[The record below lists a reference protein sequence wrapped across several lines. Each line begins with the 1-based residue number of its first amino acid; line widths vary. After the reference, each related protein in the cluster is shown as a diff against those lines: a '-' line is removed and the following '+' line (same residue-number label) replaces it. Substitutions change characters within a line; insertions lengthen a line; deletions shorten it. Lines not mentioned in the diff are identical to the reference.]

1 MIKEKLLFAVHAG
14 SVSGHRVGIITGD
27 PAIDTSMQNHCLPI
41 ACSHGSWAGKDDDR
55 LHAEA
60 GICVCWESLTDVE
73 EFFAALGFGDGIEGG
88 PGATECPNG
97 LYVYTVEYDPDA
109 TEWQEI
115 MVSDDRA
122 DEWPWLEGGT
132 LRRPTAEEL
141 EPLTRG
147 EAPWGGVVL

>member
-1 MIKEKLLFAVHAG
+1 MITEKLLFAVHEG
-14 SVSGHRVGIITGD
+14 TVGHNRAGII
-27 PAIDTSMQNHCLPI
+27 MQDHCLPL
-41 ACSHGSWAGKDDDR
+41 ACSHRSYPGHGGAAS
-55 LHAEA
+55 EA
-60 GICVCWESLTDVE
+60 GIYACWEATGDVE
-73 EFFAALGFGDGIEGG
+73 EFFSALGIGPGIENG
-88 PGATECPNG
+88 PGEANRYIPPPNG

-109 TEWQEI
+109 DEWQEI
-115 MVSDDRA
+115 MMSDNRA